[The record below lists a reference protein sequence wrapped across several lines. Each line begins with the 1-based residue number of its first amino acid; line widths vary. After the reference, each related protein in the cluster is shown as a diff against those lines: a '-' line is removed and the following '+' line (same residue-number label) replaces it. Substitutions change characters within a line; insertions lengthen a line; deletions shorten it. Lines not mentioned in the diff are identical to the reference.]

1 MTTPTTTQ
9 KSSLTARAAWL
20 LSAKVVAFA
29 LSFALPL
36 LLVRRLSQPEFGVYK
51 QVFLVINTAITVL
64 PFGFAMSAFY
74 FLPRETE
81 KSRRGQIIFNIFL
94 FNFAVGALALILL
107 LVHPA
112 ALGWLVTSGELT
124 GLSVSVGIVIF
135 LWIVSSFLEFAAVAN
150 QEVKTATAFIVFS
163 QLSKTILMLAAA
175 TIFGTVESLIYATM
189 VQCALQSALLIYYLR
204 SRFGKFWRGFDRS
217 VLRAQLAYAVPLGFA
232 TMLYSLQTDLHSY
245 FVSNRF
251 DDATFAIYA
260 IGCFQLPLFALLG
273 EAAAGALLPRISELQ
288 KQNERHTI
296 LLLTVGAMRKLAAVT
311 LPLYALLMIVA
322 HELITFMFT
331 ARYSESAW
339 LFMINLSLVPF
350 SILLHDPVMRAYAE
364 QRYFLI
370 KMRLIVL
377 ALLVIALIVGIN
389 FFGLMGAVSAVV
401 VVGVIERIAVTQR
414 LARILEF
421 TRKDLPL
428 LKDVGKIMIATLGA
442 SVVTIIARLFVVGL
456 KPFYVLAVCGCVFA
470 VAYLLFVL
478 PLKVLT
484 ADEWNSLS
492 EQFMKVA
499 RRVRP
504 RLNAT
509 DATSHSAAAT
519 LPDALLNR
527 RDVDESVNP
536 KSRLA

>member
-1 MTTPTTTQ
+1 MTM
-9 KSSLTARAAWL
+9 RAAWL
-20 LSAKVVAFA
+20 LSAKVLAFA
-29 LSFALPL
+29 FSFALPL

-81 KSRRGQIIFNIFL
+81 KSRRAQIIFNILL
-94 FNFAVGALALILL
+94 FHLLVGALALIVL
-107 LVHPA
+107 LVHPT
-112 ALGWLVTSGELT
+112 ALGWLVSSGELT
-124 GLSVSVGIVIF
+124 KFAAPIGVVIF

-150 QEVKTATAFIVFS
+150 QEVKTATAFIIFS

-175 TIFGTVESLIYATM
+175 STFGTVESLIYATM
-189 VQCALQSALLIYYLR
+189 MQCALQSLLLIYYLR
-204 SRFGKFWRGFDRS
+204 SRFGVFWRGFDRS

-245 FVSNRF
+245 FVSHRF
-251 DDATFAIYA
+251 DDATFAIYSV
-260 IGCFQLPLFALLG
+260 GCFQLPLFALLG

-288 KQNERHTI
+288 KQNQHHTI

-377 ALLVIALIVGIN
+377 ALLVVALVVGIK
-389 FFGLMGAVSAVV
+389 FFGLAGAVSAVV
-401 VVGVIERIAVTQR
+401 IVGVIERVAVAHR

-428 LKDVGKIMIATLGA
+428 LKDVGKLIIATAGA
-442 SVVTIIARLFVVGL
+442 SVITIIVRSFVVGL
-456 KPFYVLAVCGCVFA
+456 KPFYVLAICGCVFM

-484 ADEWNSLS
+484 ADEWSTLS
-492 EQFMKVA
+492 A
-499 RRVRP
+499 RAVKIAGRVRP
-504 RLNAT
+504 RFNRT
-509 DATSHSAAAT
+509 DATSANAAAT
-519 LPDALLNR
+519 LPDALILPDALLNR